1 MKVLRIFSI
10 LVMFT
15 LLSVAP
21 VHAKPFDGKI
31 GFVDLSRVFNE
42 YKRTKEYDAVLEK
55 ESTAFQEERNKM
67 IEKVRDAQSK
77 LALLKEAEKQ
87 KMQEDIDK
95 QKQALL
101 DFSRAK
107 GTDLTKKRDEKVR
120 EILLEIEKIVSDY
133 SKKEGFTL
141 VFNDRVLIYG
151 DQQLNITDTVIKLL
165 NDNYK
170 GN

>member
-1 MKVLRIFSI
+1 MNRIRIFIVSA
-10 LVMFT
+10 VMLM
-15 LLSVAP
+15 LLIGSAQ
-21 VHAKPFDGKI
+21 AKPFEGKI
-31 GFVDLSRVFNE
+31 GFVDLSRIFNE
-42 YKRTKEYDAVLEK
+42 YKRTKEYDVVLEK
-55 ESTAFQEERNKM
+55 ESTVFQDERNKM
-67 IEKVRDAQSK
+67 IEKIRDAQSK
-77 LALLKEAEKQ
+77 LALLKEDEKK
-87 KMQEDIDK
+87 KMEEDIDK

-120 EILLEIEKIVSDY
+120 EILLEIEKVVSDY

-170 GN
+170 GK

>member
-1 MKVLRIFSI
+1 MKRLKVFS
-10 LVMFT
+10 LVAVF
-15 LLSVAP
+15 LFLSLGSA
-21 VHAKPFDGKI
+21 HAKSFEGKV

-77 LALLKEAEKQ
+77 LALLKEDEKQ

-101 DFSRAK
+101 DYSRAK

-170 GN
+170 SN

>member
-1 MKVLRIFSI
+1 MKNLKISI
-10 LVMFT
+10 LLAVF
-15 LLSVAP
+15 LLMSVGS
-21 VHAKPFDGKI
+21 VHAKPFEGKI

-67 IEKVRDAQSK
+67 IEKIRDAQSK
-77 LALLKEAEKQ
+77 LALLKEDEKQ
-87 KMQEDIDK
+87 KMQEDVDK

-133 SKKEGFTL
+133 SKKEAYTL
-141 VFNDRVLIYG
+141 VLNDRVLIYG

-170 GN
+170 GK

>member
-1 MKVLRIFSI
+1 MKCLKVFSFLAIFI
-10 LVMFT
+10 LM
-15 LLSVAP
+15 SMGP
-21 VHAKPFDGKI
+21 VHAKAFEGKV
-31 GFVDLSRVFNE
+31 GFVDLSRIFNE

-77 LALLKEAEKQ
+77 LALLKEDEKQ

-170 GN
+170 GS

>member
-1 MKVLRIFSI
+1 MSRIKFFVLLAVFC
-10 LVMFT
+10 VFT
-15 LLSVAP
+15 VSSA
-21 VHAKPFDGKI
+21 HAKPFDGKI
-31 GFVDLSRVFNE
+31 GIVDLSRVFNE
-42 YKRTKEYDAVLEK
+42 YKKTKEYDAVLEK

-77 LALLKEAEKQ
+77 LALLKEDEKK
-87 KMQEDIDK
+87 KMEEDIDK

-120 EILLEIEKIVSDY
+120 EILLEIEKVVSDY
-133 SKKEGFTL
+133 AKKEGFTL
-141 VFNDRVLIYG
+141 VLNDRVLIYG

>member
-1 MKVLRIFSI
+1 MNRIRIFIMSA
-10 LVMFT
+10 VMMT
-15 LLSVAP
+15 VLIGSA
-21 VHAKPFDGKI
+21 HAKPFEGKI

-67 IEKVRDAQSK
+67 IEKIRDAQSK
-77 LALLKEAEKQ
+77 LALLKEDEKK
-87 KMQEDIDK
+87 KMEEDIDK

-133 SKKEGFTL
+133 SKKEDFTL
-141 VFNDRVLIYG
+141 VLNDRVLIYG
-151 DQQLNITDTVIKLL
+151 DQQLNITETVIKLL

-170 GN
+170 GK

>member
-1 MKVLRIFSI
+1 MKRLKVFSFLAIFI
-10 LVMFT
+10 F
-15 LLSVAP
+15 LSMGQ
-21 VHAKPFDGKI
+21 VHAKAFEGKV

-42 YKRTKEYDAVLEK
+42 YKRTKAYDAVLEK

-77 LALLKEAEKQ
+77 LALLKEDEKQ

-170 GN
+170 GS

>member
-1 MKVLRIFSI
+1 MKGFRILSLLAVF
-10 LVMFT
+10 V

-77 LALLKEAEKQ
+77 LALLKEDEKQ
-87 KMQEDIDK
+87 KLQEDIDK

-133 SKKEGFTL
+133 SKKEGYTL
-141 VFNDRVLIYG
+141 VLNDRVLIFG
-151 DQQLNITDTVIKLL
+151 DQQMNITETVIKML

>member
-1 MKVLRIFSI
+1 MKHFKIFSLI
-10 LVMFT
+10 AIFVF
-15 LLSVAP
+15 LSTGA
-21 VHAKPFDGKI
+21 VHAKPFEGKI
-31 GFVDLSRVFNE
+31 AFVDLSRVFND

-67 IEKVRDAQSK
+67 IEKIRDAQSK
-77 LALLKEAEKQ
+77 LALLKEDEKQ

-133 SKKEGFTL
+133 SKKEGYTL
-141 VFNDRVLIYG
+141 VLNDRVLIFG

>member
-1 MKVLRIFSI
+1 MKRLRIFSLLAI
-10 LVMFT
+10 FV
-15 LLSVAP
+15 LLSVGP
-21 VHAKPFDGKI
+21 VHAKAFEGKV

-77 LALLKEAEKQ
+77 LALLKEDEKQ

-170 GN
+170 GS

>member
-1 MKVLRIFSI
+1 MNRIKFFVLVVAFSV
-10 LVMFT
+10 LTMG
-15 LLSVAP
+15 SA
-21 VHAKPFDGKI
+21 HAKPFDGKI
-31 GFVDLSRVFNE
+31 GFVDLSRIFNE
-42 YKRTKEYDAVLEK
+42 YKKTKEYDAVLEK

-77 LALLKEAEKQ
+77 LALLKEDEKK
-87 KMQEDIDK
+87 KMEEDIEK

-120 EILLEIEKIVSDY
+120 EILLEIEKVVSDY

-151 DQQLNITDTVIKLL
+151 DQQLNITETVIKLL

>member
-1 MKVLRIFSI
+1 MKGLKIFSV
-10 LVMFT
+10 LAVFM
-15 LLSVAP
+15 LLSIAP

-67 IEKVRDAQSK
+67 IEKIRDAQSK